1 MSAAANPSP
10 ALARPLPPN
19 PAPAAA
25 DHPHPPAA
33 APEANAP
40 AVDSLSPDLLQR
52 LAGFFSGLG
61 DPNRLRIIDFLSR
74 REACVCDIAEALDMR
89 QSTVSHQL
97 RALRHLRL
105 VRSRRDGRHIHYRL
119 HDHHVLQLHRIA
131 LEHLLEIH
139 P

>member
-1 MSAAANPSP
+1 MKTSP
-10 ALARPLPPN
+10 PAVARHQPQGAGPDRSKPQPP
-19 PAPAAA
+19 P
-25 DHPHPPAA
+25 DAA
-33 APEANAP
+33 APVAAL
-40 AVDSLSPDLLQR
+40 DPDLLQR

-74 REACVCDIAEALDMR
+74 REACVCDIADALGMR
-89 QSTVSHQL
+89 PSTVSHQL

-139 P
+139 PRPLA